1 MDHFPVTN
9 SNLSAT
15 HLAQFLKQAYFPE
28 IEDVSCRLLKA
39 GINDTYLVTCP
50 ENKFVYRVYS
60 FNWRSTGEI
69 TEELRLLRHLH
80 QNGVSV
86 SYPVQDKNGTDIHYF
101 NAPEGVRPAVL
112 FSYAPGEKI
121 QNYSPETHYRVGTLM
136 ARMHA
141 STLNFPLKRVTYS
154 HKELLIDSLEQLKR
168 FLAEDTEEMAFMKST
183 QAYLIREFQKA
194 DTSQL
199 RTGAVHLDLWF
210 DNINITKNSEVTLFD
225 FDFCGNGWLCLDM
238 AYYILQIHSTE
249 KDEADR
255 TLKIDSFMAGYES
268 VLKVSEEEKRIIP
281 MLGVSLYFFYLG
293 IQSQRYENWSNVFF
307 NDVYLKRFITLLL
320 KKYFDLHGLG
330 QEKVL

>member
-15 HLAQFLKQAYFPE
+15 HLAQFLKEKYFSGT
-28 IEDVSCRLLKA
+28 DVSCRLLKA

-50 ENKFVYRVYS
+50 YDQFVYRVYS
-60 FNWRSTGEI
+60 FNWRTTEAI

-80 QNGVSV
+80 ENGVSV
-86 SYPVQDKNGTDIHYF
+86 SYPIQDKNGADIHYF
-101 NAPEGVRPAVL
+101 NAPEGTRPAVL
-112 FSYAPGEKI
+112 FSYAPGDKVL
-121 QNYSPETHYRVGTLM
+121 NYSPEMHYNVGTLM

-141 STLNFPLKRVTYS
+141 ATLNFPLNRVTYTS
-154 HKELLIDSLEQLKR
+154 QELLIDSLEQLKR
-168 FLAEDTEEMAFMKST
+168 FLANDTEEMAYMKST
-183 QAYLIREFQKA
+183 QAYLVSEFQKA

-199 RTGAVHLDLWF
+199 RKGAVHLDLWF
-210 DNINITKNSEVTLFD
+210 DNINITKDGEVTLFD

-249 KDEADR
+249 KDEAER
-255 TLKIDSFMAGYES
+255 SLKLSRFMAGYES
-268 VLKVSEEEKRIIP
+268 VTKVPDEEKRIIP

-307 NDVYLKRFITLLL
+307 NDVYLKRFINLLL
-320 KKYFDLHGLG
+320 KKYFDFHQLG
-330 QEKVL
+330 QEQTL